1 MNPSSV
7 LQLLSTI
14 KSSAMGDAL
23 SLKGAESHIVIPVTV
38 IHVTVTSESVTRM
51 TLK

>member
-7 LQLLSTI
+7 LQLLGLSTI
-14 KSSAMGDAL
+14 KLSAL

-38 IHVTVTSESVTRM
+38 KAESVTGM
-51 TLK
+51 TRGE